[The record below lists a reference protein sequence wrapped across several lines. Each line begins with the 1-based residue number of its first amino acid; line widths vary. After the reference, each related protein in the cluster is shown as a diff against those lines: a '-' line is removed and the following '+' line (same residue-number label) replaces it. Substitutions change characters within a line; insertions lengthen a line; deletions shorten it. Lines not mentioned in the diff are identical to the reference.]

1 MIGKQEVGLEL
12 ETVSVPFRF
21 LFPLQ
26 KHPKDHLRGV
36 YPIMEAAGLREL
48 ARRGV
53 PQLFLPEPQA
63 GWAGARPERGRTGGR
78 LGSPPRLQEVTR
90 FLEFQSVILP
100 VHDAEPWLDECLRS
114 VLQQDFEGPMELSVF
129 NDASKVQGT
138 FRR

>member
-1 MIGKQEVGLEL
+1 M
-12 ETVSVPFRF
+12 
-21 LFPLQ
+21 
-26 KHPKDHLRGV
+26 
-36 YPIMEAAGLREL
+36 
-48 ARRGV
+48 
-53 PQLFLPEPQA
+53 
-63 GWAGARPERGRTGGR
+63 
-78 LGSPPRLQEVTR
+78 TR